1 MKYVLYSVLILV
13 LIIGIGSLIHLYKV
27 SNRNKTEMAKYSNEV
42 KLTANLGKTL
52 IIYYSLT
59 GRTKD
64 IALQIQSLT
73 NADVYEIKPK
83 EEIKQGPAIYITSK
97 KQISSGNY
105 PEIVNDFPDAKEYD
119 TIFVGSPIW
128 WYTAAPVVLEFLKE
142 FDFQNK
148 NVIPFSTQGSNYGT
162 YFKDFS
168 AKAKNANIL
177 KGESFNNMDSKYNEQ
192 VKNKIIE
199 WLNGLPGIYNI
210 E

>member
-1 MKYVLYSVLILV
+1 MKYVLYAVLVIVLV
-13 LIIGIGSLIHLYKV
+13 IGIGSLIHLYKV
-27 SNRNKTEMAKYSNEV
+27 SNKNKAEMAKYSNEV
-42 KLTANLGKTL
+42 QLTASLGKTL
-52 IIYYSLT
+52 VIYYSLS

-73 NADVYEIKPK
+73 NADLYEIKPK
-83 EEIKQGPAIYITSK
+83 EEIKQGPSLYLTSK

-105 PEIVNDFPDAKEYD
+105 PEIVNDFPNVEEYD

-142 FDFQNK
+142 FDFKNK
-148 NVIPFSTQGSNYGT
+148 NVVPFSTQGSNYGT
-162 YFKDFS
+162 YFEDFK

-177 KGESFNNMDSKYNEQ
+177 KGEAFNNLDSKYNEQ

-199 WLNGLPGIYNI
+199 WLNGLAGVYNI